1 MLVNSAFLFVQ
12 EFLLVLGHFSE
23 ISPEFGPVRSPVR
36 HRTGPPESGPAEA
49 SKVRSGSGPAR
60 TGKNRVRLIPIEDL
74 YQIFLCS
81 LSF

>member
-1 MLVNSAFLFVQ
+1 M
-12 EFLLVLGHFSE
+12 VLGHFSE

-60 TGKNRVRLIPIEDL
+60 TRKNRVRLIPRA
-74 YQIFLCS
+74 
-81 LSF
+81 